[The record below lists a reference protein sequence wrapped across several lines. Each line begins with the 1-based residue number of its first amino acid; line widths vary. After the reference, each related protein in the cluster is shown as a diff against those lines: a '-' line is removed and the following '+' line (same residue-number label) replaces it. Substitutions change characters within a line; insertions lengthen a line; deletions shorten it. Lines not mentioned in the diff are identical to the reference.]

1 MSVRL
6 KVREHVGEFAEN
18 KDVGRE
24 LRRTIIGP
32 AIDSGAA
39 VEIDFRDVAV
49 ATQSFIH
56 ALLSEVIR
64 QAPDKAL
71 QLMGFKNCNRAV
83 KSTITLVAEYSQD
96 RADAPAGRQP
106 AGLAVA
112 GKARTSGK
120 RGRRSRKKQG

>member
-6 KVREHVGEFAEN
+6 KMREHVGGFAEN

-24 LRRTIIGP
+24 LRRTVIEP

-39 VEIDFRDVAV
+39 VEMDFRDVAV

-56 ALLSEVIR
+56 ALLSEAIR

-71 QLMGFKNCNRAV
+71 GLMSFKNCSPAV
-83 KSTITLVAEYSQD
+83 KSTITLVAEYTQDTVAASQVGEPVD
-96 RADAPAGRQP
+96 SV
-106 AGLAVA
+106 VA
-112 GKARTSGK
+112 GEARTSGK
-120 RGRRSRKKQG
+120 RRRRSRKK